1 MCFSALLFKLPL
13 HEVWTNEMEG
23 EAAAFS
29 LLEEAEP
36 KDRPSFRDPQGR
48 LPPRTH
54 HILTAPSFNLELFEL
69 PEYAPIWHKNMP
81 AHIERDILVLL
92 HQRGSFSIL

>member
-29 LLEEAEP
+29 LVEEAEP

-48 LPPRTH
+48 LPPCTH

-69 PEYAPIWHKNMP
+69 PEYAPICGLK
-81 AHIERDILVLL
+81 ICL
-92 HQRGSFSIL
+92 HT